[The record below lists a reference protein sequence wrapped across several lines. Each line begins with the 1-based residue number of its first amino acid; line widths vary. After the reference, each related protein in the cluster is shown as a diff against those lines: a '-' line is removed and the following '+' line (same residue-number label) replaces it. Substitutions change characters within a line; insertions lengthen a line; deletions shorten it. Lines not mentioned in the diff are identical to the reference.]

1 MGDYALEYL
10 PVRETKVCFGFSL
23 TLSSLIRWAVV
34 FFNYVKSLGDSS
46 HSGLSYVKCEKQR
59 VYTLKCITPIKLYY
73 FIFITVITLI
83 TICNLRSNGWI
94 SICVEITSIHKGK
107 ITFCESC

>member
-10 PVRETKVCFGFSL
+10 PARETKVCFSFSL
-23 TLSSLIRWAVV
+23 TLSSLILWAV
-34 FFNYVKSLGDSS
+34 FFSIMSLGDSS

-73 FIFITVITLI
+73 FTFITVITLI

-94 SICVEITSIHKGK
+94 SICVEITSIPKGK